1 MSVEYSK
8 RALDDLEAISSYY
21 ADSAEPGTAAR
32 FERRFQNVVARI
44 DRQPATAQPLT
55 GRPGVRVALL
65 NTFPYKIFY
74 RVIDSDRI
82 RVLHIR
88 RTSRRPWRT

>member
-21 ADSAEPGTAAR
+21 ADAAEPGTAAR
-32 FERRFQNVVARI
+32 FERRFQDVVARV

-55 GRPGVRVALL
+55 GRPGVRVAPL

-74 RVIDSDRI
+74 RVIDPHRI
-82 RVLHIR
+82 RILHVR
-88 RTSRRPWRT
+88 HTARRPWRA

>member
-21 ADSAEPGTAAR
+21 AESAEPGTAGR
-32 FERRFQNVVARI
+32 FERRFQDVVSRL
-44 DRQPATAQPLT
+44 DRQPETAQPLT

-74 RVIDSDRI
+74 RIIDSDRI
-82 RVLHIR
+82 RILHVR
-88 RTSRRPWRT
+88 HSSRRPWRA